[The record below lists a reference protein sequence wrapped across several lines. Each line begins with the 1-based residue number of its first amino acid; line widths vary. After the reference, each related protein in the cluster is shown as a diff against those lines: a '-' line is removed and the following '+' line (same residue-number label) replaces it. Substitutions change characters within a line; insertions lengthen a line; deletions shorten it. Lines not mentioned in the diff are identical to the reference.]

1 MSEIKLENLEKS
13 FDDFVAVEKS
23 DLTIMDN
30 EFFVLL
36 GPQGVGKQL
45 PYV

>member
-23 DLTIMDN
+23 DLTTQDN
-30 EFFVLL
+30 
-36 GPQGVGKQL
+36 
-45 PYV
+45 